1 MVGQNEQRHRQ
12 MRRIPI
18 SRSLWDDAKK
28 AGVEHGRVNTA
39 LLKAILYEIQPIDL
53 MYSDLSINA
62 LRKEYCSISKLW
74 SKVSHIADFVGDKF
88 PKIVQFVKDRSLKEW
103 AALIGCLLYWKTV
116 VFLHKTLDA
125 GPSIIIIT
133 ALIAIFTVGL
143 GDHDGNQGE
152 NGERVSAYSVFNRG
166 FRNIMGGVDA
176 DALINQH
183 VGGGLVVNNDAGHNM
198 VENDDEI
205 DGQRLRNQEVQ
216 RRRQQQHENRQRQEE
231 PQPQEQ
237 QVQNTSRK
245 SNKKNRRKRNIELRR
260 EMQRQRDAAAAMG
273 FVGGGDGNNNGH
285 LNLDLQQQDRVAMNM
300 LLDDQ
305 IRDQSDD
312 E

>member
-1 MVGQNEQRHRQ
+1 MVEQRPRQ
-12 MRRIPI
+12 RRRVAV

-28 AGVEHGRVNTA
+28 ASVEHGRVNTA
-39 LLKAILYEIQPIDL
+39 FLKAILYEIQPIDF
-53 MYSDLSINA
+53 MYSDFSMNSF
-62 LRKEYCSISKLW
+62 RKEYCSISKLR
-74 SKVSHIADFVGDKF
+74 STVRHTADFVGDKF

-103 AALIGCLLYWKTV
+103 AVLIGCLLYWKTV
-116 VFLHKTLDA
+116 VFLHRTLDA

-183 VGGGLVVNNDAGHNM
+183 VGGGIIVNNDAAHNM
-198 VENDDEI
+198 MENDDAI
-205 DGQRLRNQEVQ
+205 DGQQRLRNQELQ
-216 RRRQQQHENRQRQEE
+216 RRRRQQQNENRQRQEE

-237 QVQNTSRK
+237 QVQNISRK

-285 LNLDLQQQDRVAMNM
+285 VNLDLQQQDRIAMNM

-305 IRDQSDD
+305 IRDQSDG